1 MGLFRAALFS
11 CSLGFIVE
19 KHEEK
24 NCKVKY
30 ELFDYDPNPNAESV
44 IIASDGEF
52 RVQGKSQKK
61 KISFW

>member
-1 MGLFRAALFS
+1 MGFFRAALFS

-44 IIASDGEF
+44 IVASDGEF
-52 RVQGKSQKK
+52 RVQGKKSKN
-61 KISFW
+61 KIE

>member
-1 MGLFRAALFS
+1 MGFFRAALFS

-30 ELFDYDPNPNAESV
+30 ELFDYNLSPNVDSV
-44 IIASDGEF
+44 IVASDGEF
-52 RVQGKSQKK
+52 RVQALNFKEKVKK
-61 KISFW
+61 